1 MTVHEGDEKSR
12 LLEQIVAETQVCTR
26 CDLCIGARKAAP
38 GSGDPHA
45 EVMLIGEAP
54 SAYDD
59 RSGVP
64 FSGPSGTFLDE
75 LLRLAGLRREQ
86 VYLTNVVKH
95 RVPDGQT
102 LQSSEITACAEYLT
116 RQIAALN
123 PTVIVTLGRYSL
135 ARFLPRAKITSIHG
149 QARLHDGRILVAM
162 FNPAA
167 ALHREELRQTVVD
180 DFARALPAALAE
192 ARRLAAEGK
201 LGGTNPNDEGQAPQ
215 QMSLF

>member
-1 MTVHEGDEKSR
+1 MVEQGGVE
-12 LLEQIVAETQVCTR
+12 LLAQIAAETQVCTK
-26 CDLCIGARKAAP
+26 CDLYIGAHQAAP
-38 GSGDPHA
+38 GSGDAQA

-54 SAYDD
+54 SYYDD

-75 LLRLAGLRREQ
+75 LLGLAGLNRSQ
-86 VYLTNVVKH
+86 VFLTNVVKH
-95 RVPDGQT
+95 RVPEGQT
-102 LQSSEITACAEYLT
+102 LQSQEIAACAAYLT
-116 RQIAALN
+116 RQIAALD
-123 PTVIVTLGRYSL
+123 PKVIVTLGRYSL

-149 QARLHDGRILVAM
+149 QARLHEGRILVAM
-162 FNPAA
+162 YNPAA

-201 LGGTNPNDEGQAPQ
+201 LGGARSTDEGQAPQ

>member
-1 MTVHEGDEKSR
+1 MSDETARSAAESLSR
-12 LLEQIVAETQVCTR
+12 IAEETQVCTK
-26 CDLCIGARKAAP
+26 CALYVGAHRAAP
-38 GSGDPHA
+38 GSGGSRA

-54 SAYDD
+54 SSYDD

-75 LLRLAGLRREQ
+75 LLRLAGLGRSQ
-86 VYLTNVVKH
+86 VFLTNVVKH
-95 RVPDGQT
+95 RVPEGQT
-102 LQSSEITACAEYLT
+102 LQSDEIAACAGYLT

-123 PTVIVTLGRYSL
+123 PKVIVTLGRYSL
-135 ARFLPRAKITSIHG
+135 ARFLPRAKITAIHG
-149 QARLHDGRILVAM
+149 QARLHEGRILVAM

-180 DFARALPAALAE
+180 DFARALPAAMAE

-201 LGGTNPNDEGQAPQ
+201 LGGSHVTDDGQAPQ